1 MYVFLCAV
9 RTDYTNHSLLQA
21 EYWLWTGDVAP
32 HDIWNVTRKEV
43 ISQMKLVTNL
53 IKQYA
58 RVPVYPVIG
67 NHEGV
72 PVNRFVCH
80 ETD

>member
-1 MYVFLCAV
+1 M
-9 RTDYTNHSLLQA
+9 
-21 EYWLWTGDVAP
+21 WTGDVAP
-32 HDIWNVTRKEV
+32 HDIWNVTRREV

-72 PVNRFVCH
+72 PVNRFVRWAQCISH
-80 ETD
+80 SFLGLTD

>member
-1 MYVFLCAV
+1 
-9 RTDYTNHSLLQA
+9 
-21 EYWLWTGDVAP
+21 
-32 HDIWNVTRKEV
+32 
-43 ISQMKLVTNL
+43 MKLVTNL

-72 PVNRFVCH
+72 PVNRFVCLFVFSDH
-80 ETD
+80 IFDFDFVHTLTSLTISNRLID

>member
-1 MYVFLCAV
+1 M
-9 RTDYTNHSLLQA
+9 
-21 EYWLWTGDVAP
+21 WTGDVAP
-32 HDIWNVTRKEV
+32 HDIWNVTRHEV
-43 ISQMKLVTNL
+43 ISQMKLVTGL

-72 PVNRFVCH
+72 PVNR
-80 ETD
+80 